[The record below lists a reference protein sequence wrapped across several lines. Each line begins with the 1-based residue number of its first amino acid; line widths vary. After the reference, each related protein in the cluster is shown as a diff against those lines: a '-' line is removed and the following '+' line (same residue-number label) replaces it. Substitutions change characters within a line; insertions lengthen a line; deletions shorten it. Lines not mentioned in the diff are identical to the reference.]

1 MPRLKSAAR
10 SECEAKPSRFVEDTY
25 EPGAMIRVKTRG
37 LDPLKRMLA
46 REEIDTAQAKAGSML
61 RDAHELVGV
70 TGMRSIDLSMEKVDG
85 GRRGNGLSDSV
96 LLAARRLRQAEAL
109 LGWQSYRLVT
119 CIVCQGC
126 PGTIIAEQSAVGVS
140 RNVVQWQ
147 LRSSLE
153 QLAVLWGLA
162 QDPKRVGQRA
172 AITAA
177 MTERASWGHEVA
189 EVVIQYA

>member
-1 MPRLKSAAR
+1 MPRIKKPAVN
-10 SECEAKPSRFVEDTY
+10 SECERQTRLVEDPF
-25 EPGAMIRVKTRG
+25 EPGAMIRVEQRAP
-37 LDPLKRMLA
+37 DPLHRMLA
-46 REEIDTAQAKAGSML
+46 RREIDQAQAKAGTML
-61 RDAHELVGV
+61 RDAHELVGA
-70 TGMRSIDLSMEKVDG
+70 TGVRAVDFMREKVDG

-96 LLAARRLRQAEAL
+96 LLAAHRLRQAEAL

-153 QLAVLWGLA
+153 LLAVLWGLA
-162 QDPKRVGQRA
+162 QDPKRVRQRA